1 MINEEKVMAIIKK
14 KARAVNEPYFLSM
27 KKLVA
32 PMVFN
37 VLVTALVLVIV
48 LGWMFTYKVVSLLST
63 KGQWLSNNIQNVMLD
78 GMIYSSEFTDLQNR
92 RLTFLNH
99 YQEVTGVDDETLISY
114 CEEKFGGP
122 GYVILDKDGHL
133 YCGSLLVPE
142 PEQKNALIKAM
153 SDQSASF
160 AKTEDHTLFYKPLS
174 SGSVLGIVFSN
185 DNYEDLSTASQN
197 YRHVLSSADEYAETG
212 DGTVLNSFAVMMDR
226 SMNILTD
233 ARGSHEMKP
242 HSGLNDLEDTE
253 GLYQITI
260 STESILGSAHMLANI
275 TYNGEKYI
283 GVFIY
288 NEEIEK
294 YIIYSARFS
303 GEVSSQFYIFFALLM
318 AFLIGITV
326 LTCFIYYI
334 RQYNRYH
341 GENDS
346 YSPKAVQSKSRIMVI
361 IGTVLIALVAYSAQ
375 TLFSLSIYVLDD
387 REELESIKNDYDSNQ
402 KRMKQLEEEFTEN
415 HVGCAQLISEF
426 FGKEPK
432 IITQDELSFLSEIF
446 DLKGMIVYD
455 PAGSEYLSSGR
466 YLDQSFSTTS
476 SDSTYIYNDLKN
488 GADYVQVKDVAGT
501 TDDSS
506 VCSVAVPILDDR
518 NSVLGFLDIR
528 YSTDALKRSVESV
541 SLNGML
547 QNSRQESYTQFYV
560 IDPETNKIL
569 VSPNSTYDGKDALD
583 VGFKEEALNSDF
595 FGKQSI
601 DNKVY
606 YMTAGKLEDMLVFVC
621 TLRNLIYLNRIP
633 FTVICVVLFLLEMA
647 VMIFVLRKKRSGRP
661 VIYASKEIHEF
672 LLADTNPDYA
682 EVETADGIK
691 QAKTITSRLSLFG
704 TGWLRKT
711 PEQKIIRI
719 LRSLISISALL
730 FFFYILMM
738 QIQGNNSSLIIR
750 ILNGS
755 WPKGVNIFSLVSCVI
770 VILVGAVIIEFI
782 RWLLTMIA
790 RVSDARGET
799 VCRLLRSSFEYISVL
814 TIFYICLSNLGVNPS
829 SLLASAGIMGIVI
842 GMGSRELI
850 TDILAGLFIIFEGE
864 FQVGDI
870 VEIGGYVGKVREI
883 GIRTTKI
890 SGADKNVKIIN
901 NRNVTNVINKTL
913 YNSFAQVNF
922 KVPVSV
928 SAEYLEEIFR
938 KEFADYTEKYPILI
952 SNPEFKGINSFTD
965 SSVEYRVTA
974 EVPELERAE
983 MERVLS
989 RDILD
994 ILAKYNILKK

>member
-1 MINEEKVMAIIKK
+1 
-14 KARAVNEPYFLSM
+14 
-27 KKLVA
+27 
-32 PMVFN
+32 
-37 VLVTALVLVIV
+37 
-48 LGWMFTYKVVSLLST
+48 
-63 KGQWLSNNIQNVMLD
+63 
-78 GMIYSSEFTDLQNR
+78 
-92 RLTFLNH
+92 
-99 YQEVTGVDDETLISY
+99 
-114 CEEKFGGP
+114 
-122 GYVILDKDGHL
+122 
-133 YCGSLLVPE
+133 
-142 PEQKNALIKAM
+142 
-153 SDQSASF
+153 
-160 AKTEDHTLFYKPLS
+160 
-174 SGSVLGIVFSN
+174 
-185 DNYEDLSTASQN
+185 
-197 YRHVLSSADEYAETG
+197 
-212 DGTVLNSFAVMMDR
+212 
-226 SMNILTD
+226 
-233 ARGSHEMKP
+233 
-242 HSGLNDLEDTE
+242 
-253 GLYQITI
+253 
-260 STESILGSAHMLANI
+260 
-275 TYNGEKYI
+275 
-283 GVFIY
+283 
-288 NEEIEK
+288 
-294 YIIYSARFS
+294 
-303 GEVSSQFYIFFALLM
+303 
-318 AFLIGITV
+318 
-326 LTCFIYYI
+326 
-334 RQYNRYH
+334 
-341 GENDS
+341 
-346 YSPKAVQSKSRIMVI
+346 
-361 IGTVLIALVAYSAQ
+361 
-375 TLFSLSIYVLDD
+375 
-387 REELESIKNDYDSNQ
+387 
-402 KRMKQLEEEFTEN
+402 
-415 HVGCAQLISEF
+415 
-426 FGKEPK
+426 
-432 IITQDELSFLSEIF
+432 
-446 DLKGMIVYD
+446 
-455 PAGSEYLSSGR
+455 
-466 YLDQSFSTTS
+466 
-476 SDSTYIYNDLKN
+476 
-488 GADYVQVKDVAGT
+488 
-501 TDDSS
+501 
-506 VCSVAVPILDDR
+506 
-518 NSVLGFLDIR
+518 
-528 YSTDALKRSVESV
+528 
-541 SLNGML
+541 
-547 QNSRQESYTQFYV
+547 
-560 IDPETNKIL
+560 
-569 VSPNSTYDGKDALD
+569 
-583 VGFKEEALNSDF
+583 
-595 FGKQSI
+595 
-601 DNKVY
+601 
-606 YMTAGKLEDMLVFVC
+606 
-621 TLRNLIYLNRIP
+621 
-633 FTVICVVLFLLEMA
+633 
-647 VMIFVLRKKRSGRP
+647 MIFVLRKKRSGRP

-890 SGADKNVKIIN
+890 SGADKNVRIIN

-913 YNSFAQVNF
+913 YNSIAQVNF